1 MKYDAVVV
9 ASGNSERANL
19 GFNKVFFVMKNNKT
33 VLENACEVFINDND
47 CEHIIVVTNESDK
60 VFKNNK
66 VITINGGNQRADSV
80 KNGLSKVTSEYVFI
94 HDGAR
99 PFIKKQDIDKIKD
112 SLLNNDGAI
121 LVTKN
126 VNTIKQVKNGVI
138 EKTLD
143 REYVYNALTPQ
154 AFKTSLIVKA
164 YSEVDLKGITDDSS
178 VFEKMGYKVK
188 AIEGDCLNIKL
199 TRKEDFNNI

>member
-66 VITINGGNQRADSV
+66 VIITSGGKQRADSV
-80 KNGLSKVTSEYVFI
+80 KNGLSKATSEYVFI

-99 PFIKKQDIDKIKD
+99 PFIKKQDIDKLKEA
-112 SLLNNDGAI
+112 LLNNNGAI
-121 LVTKN
+121 LVAKN
-126 VNTIKQVKNGVI
+126 VNTVKQVKDGII

-143 REYVYNALTPQ
+143 REYIYNALTPQ
-154 AFKTSLIVKA
+154 AFKTSMIKDA
-164 YSEVDLKGITDDSS
+164 YNNADLKGATDDSY
-178 VFEKMGYKVK
+178 VFEKAGNRVA
-188 AIEGDCLNIKL
+188 AIEGDSSNIKL
-199 TRKEDFNNI
+199 TKREDFENI

>member
-66 VITINGGNQRADSV
+66 VIITSGGKQRADSV
-80 KNGLSKVTSEYVFI
+80 KNGLSKATSEYVFI

-99 PFIKKQDIDKIKD
+99 PFIKKQDIDKLKEA
-112 SLLNNDGAI
+112 LLNNNGAI
-121 LVTKN
+121 LVAKN
-126 VNTIKQVKNGVI
+126 VNTVKQVKDGII

-143 REYVYNALTPQ
+143 RECVYNALTPQ
-154 AFKTSLIVKA
+154 AFKSSAIIEA
-164 YSEVDLKGITDDSS
+164 YNKVDLSGVTDDSL
-178 VFEKMGYKVK
+178 VFEKAGSKVA
-188 AIEGDCLNIKL
+188 AIEGDSSNITL
-199 TRKEDFNNI
+199 TRKEDFDNI

>member
-66 VITINGGNQRADSV
+66 VIITNGGNQRADSV
-80 KNGLSKVTSEYVFI
+80 KNGLSKATSEYVFI

-99 PFIKKQDIDKIKD
+99 PFIKKQDIDKLKEA
-112 SLLNNDGAI
+112 LLSNNGAI

-138 EKTLD
+138 ENTLD
-143 REYVYNALTPQ
+143 REFVYNALTPQ
-154 AFKTSLIVKA
+154 AFKTSLIIEA
-164 YSEVDLKGITDDSS
+164 YNKLDLKGITDDSML
-178 VFEKMGYKVK
+178 FEKMGHKVA
-188 AIEGDCLNIKL
+188 AIEGEPSNIKL